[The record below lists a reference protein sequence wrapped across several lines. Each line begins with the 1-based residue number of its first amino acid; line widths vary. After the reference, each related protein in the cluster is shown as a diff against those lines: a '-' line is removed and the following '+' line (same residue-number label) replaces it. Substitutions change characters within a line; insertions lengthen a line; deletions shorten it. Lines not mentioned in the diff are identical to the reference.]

1 MDLGLKDRVYVVT
14 GGTRGLGLAA
24 ARELTADGARVV
36 VSGLKLTPEA
46 AAGVVEKLGGPEQ
59 AVVVQADNGDP
70 QTPDRLINEARRA
83 FDRLDGAFISV
94 GGPPAGEVQS
104 VTDEQWQS
112 SYEMCFLGAVRLS
125 RAFAAQLGDGGVI
138 ALVLSTSVYEPIPGL
153 GISNAFRPALAGYAK
168 TLAGEVGPR
177 GIRVVGMLPAYIGTD
192 RQRELA
198 GLYGG
203 LDQATAGIPLRRF
216 AEPEEFGRA
225 AAFLLS
231 PAASYIT
238 GSMMTIDGGARA
250 SF

>member
-1 MDLGLKDRVYVVT
+1 LKKCRDDVVT

-36 VSGLKLTPEA
+36 VSGLKVTPEG

-59 AVVVQADNGDP
+59 AVVMQADNGDP

-94 GGPPAGEVQS
+94 GGPPGGGVQS

-112 SYEMCFLGAVRLS
+112 SFEMCFLGAVRLS

-138 ALVLSTSVYEPIPGL
+138 GLVLSTSVYEPIRDSGSRTPSG
-153 GISNAFRPALAGYAK
+153 RPWPA
-168 TLAGEVGPR
+168 TPR
-177 GIRVVGMLPAYIGTD
+177 PSQVRL
-192 RQRELA
+192 
-198 GLYGG
+198 
-203 LDQATAGIPLRRF
+203 
-216 AEPEEFGRA
+216 GRA

-231 PAASYIT
+231 PAASFIT
-238 GSMMTIDGGARA
+238 GSMMTIDGGAGQLLEA
-250 SF
+250 P

>member
-36 VSGLKLTPEA
+36 VSGLKVTPEA
-46 AAGVVEKLGGPEQ
+46 AAGVVEKLGGPGQ
-59 AVVVQADNGDP
+59 AVVMQADNGDP

-94 GGPPAGEVQS
+94 GGPPAGGVQS

-153 GISNAFRPALAGYAK
+153 GISNALRPAWPA
-168 TLAGEVGPR
+168 TPR
-177 GIRVVGMLPAYIGTD
+177 PSPVRS
-192 RQRELA
+192 
-198 GLYGG
+198 GL
-203 LDQATAGIPLRRF
+203 
-216 AEPEEFGRA
+216 
-225 AAFLLS
+225 
-231 PAASYIT
+231 AASASSACCPHTSAPT
-238 GSMMTIDGGARA
+238 GSVNWQA
-250 SF
+250 STAAWTRRPPGSRCDASPNPRSSAVRQPSSFLPRRRTSRVR

>member
-24 ARELTADGARVV
+24 ARALTADGARVV
-36 VSGLKLTPEA
+36 VSGLKVTPET
-46 AAGVVEKLGGPEQ
+46 AAGVVEKLGGADR
-59 AVVVQADNGDP
+59 AVVMQADNGDP

-94 GGPPAGEVQS
+94 GGPPAGGVQS

-153 GISNAFRPALAGYAK
+153 GISNALRPALAGYAK
-168 TLAGEVGPR
+168 PLAASASSACCPHTSA
-177 GIRVVGMLPAYIGTD
+177 PAGS
-192 RQRELA
+192 A
-198 GLYGG
+198 NW
-203 LDQATAGIPLRRF
+203 QA
-216 AEPEEFGRA
+216 
-225 AAFLLS
+225 S
-231 PAASYIT
+231 PAAPTRRSP
-238 GSMMTIDGGARA
+238 GSRCDASANPRSSAARQPS
-250 SF
+250 SFLPRRRTSRVRW

>member
-36 VSGLKLTPEA
+36 VSGLKVTPEA

-59 AVVVQADNGDP
+59 AVVMRADNGDP

-94 GGPPAGEVQS
+94 GGPPAGGVQS

-153 GISNAFRPALAGYAK
+153 GISNAFRPALAGYA
-168 TLAGEVGPR
+168 
-177 GIRVVGMLPAYIGTD
+177 
-192 RQRELA
+192 
-198 GLYGG
+198 
-203 LDQATAGIPLRRF
+203 
-216 AEPEEFGRA
+216 
-225 AAFLLS
+225 
-231 PAASYIT
+231 
-238 GSMMTIDGGARA
+238 
-250 SF
+250 

>member
-24 ARELTADGARVV
+24 ARALTADGARVV
-36 VSGLKLTPEA
+36 VSGLKVTPEA
-46 AAGVVEKLGGPEQ
+46 AAGVVEKLGGAEQ
-59 AVVVQADNGDP
+59 AVVMRADNGDP

-94 GGPPAGEVQS
+94 GGPPAGGVQS

-125 RAFAAQLGDGGVI
+125 RAFAEQLGDGGVI

-153 GISNAFRPALAGYAK
+153 GISNALRPALAGYAK
-168 TLAGEVGPR
+168 TLADEVGPR

-198 GLYGG
+198 GVSGG
-203 LDQATAGIPLRRF
+203 SDQAIAGIPLRRLG
-216 AEPEEFGRA
+216 EPEDLAGPLLFLASRA
-225 AAFLLS
+225 SDF
-231 PAASYIT
+231 YT
-238 GSMMTIDGGARA
+238 GHTLYADGGYTAG
-250 SF
+250 

>member
-1 MDLGLKDRVYVVT
+1 MV
-14 GGTRGLGLAA
+14 
-24 ARELTADGARVV
+24 
-36 VSGLKLTPEA
+36 
-46 AAGVVEKLGGPEQ
+46 
-59 AVVVQADNGDP
+59 
-70 QTPDRLINEARRA
+70 
-83 FDRLDGAFISV
+83 
-94 GGPPAGEVQS
+94 
-104 VTDEQWQS
+104 
-112 SYEMCFLGAVRLS
+112 
-125 RAFAAQLGDGGVI
+125 
-138 ALVLSTSVYEPIPGL
+138 
-153 GISNAFRPALAGYAK
+153 GYAK

-203 LDQATAGIPLRRF
+203 LDKATAGIPLRRF